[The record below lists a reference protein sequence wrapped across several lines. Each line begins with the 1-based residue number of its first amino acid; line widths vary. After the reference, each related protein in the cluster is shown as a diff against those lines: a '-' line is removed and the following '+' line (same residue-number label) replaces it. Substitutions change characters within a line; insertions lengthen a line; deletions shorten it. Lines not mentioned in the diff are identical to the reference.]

1 MSSDLNEG
9 GWPYSICPLDGKPCE
24 GQGTAAD
31 CDQCA
36 IDRIDNFPVRPFRS
50 TKVARSN
57 TASDVEG
64 YYAFW
69 KYDLFPFVLGGT
81 ITRMLDNGMVSTVE
95 FGPGNYFKPIKKL
108 SMHEGKALKAK
119 LQELS
124 LEYKRRDQALRD
136 EMLAKVKA
144 LVPEV

>member
-9 GWPYSICPLDGKPCE
+9 GPSTICPLDGKPCE
-24 GQGTAAD
+24 GQGTVAD

-36 IDRIDNFPVRPFRS
+36 IDRIDNFPVRPFGARNRS
-50 TKVARSN
+50 ST
-57 TASDVEG
+57 TPDVEG
-64 YYAFW
+64 VIAFW
-69 KYDLFPFVLGGT
+69 KYDLFPFVLSGT
-81 ITRMLDNGMVSTVE
+81 VTRMLDNEMVSTVE

-108 SMHEGKALKAK
+108 SIREGKALKAK

-144 LVPEV
+144 LVPEVK